1 MIFNAHD
8 VVQFA
13 IRIEEDGERF
23 YRQAA
28 EKTDN
33 KGVKDIFSSLADDE
47 VGHRKVFA
55 GMMEHLP
62 AYQPPETYEGEYLA
76 YVRNY
81 IDGKVVFTEGPDA
94 QAFDTRAALD
104 HALQKEMDS
113 ILYYHEIKS
122 FVADTHYPTID
133 NIIAEERKHFARLS
147 EIRKGY
153 GKNI

>member
-8 VVQFA
+8 IVEFA

-33 KGVKDIFSSLADDE
+33 KGVRDLFVRLADDE
-47 VGHRKVFA
+47 VGHKKVF
-55 GMMEHLP
+55 GDMMKNLP
-62 AYQPPETYEGEYLA
+62 EYQPPETYEGEYLA

-81 IDGKVVFTEGPDA
+81 IDGKVVFAGLLDPA
-94 QAFDTRAALD
+94 AFDTPAAID
-104 HALQKEMDS
+104 YALQKEMDS
-113 ILYYHEIKS
+113 VLYYHEIKS
-122 FVADTHYPTID
+122 LVAPTHHPTID
-133 NIIAEERKHFARLS
+133 TIIAEERKHFARLS

-153 GKNI
+153 ANVR